1 MVCILTTLA
10 TYKFFWSKIT
20 ASCGVLCVTLFDY
33 HLNIKIVTN
42 MIYFLADMCIPK
54 CFDYFILTNS
64 FGLEKIQSLLLY
76 FK

>member
-1 MVCILTTLA
+1 M
-10 TYKFFWSKIT
+10 KS
-20 ASCGVLCVTLFDY
+20 
-33 HLNIKIVTN
+33 VTN
-42 MIYFLADMCIPK
+42 IIYILADMYILEK